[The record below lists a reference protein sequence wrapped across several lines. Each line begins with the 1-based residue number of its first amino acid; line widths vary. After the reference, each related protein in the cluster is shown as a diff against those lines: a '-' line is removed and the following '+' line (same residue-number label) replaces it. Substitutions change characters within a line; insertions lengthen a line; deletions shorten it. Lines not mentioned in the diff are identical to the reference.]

1 MGECF
6 NVDPAYVGQYQGSVT
21 ALFNYPMYFTI
32 NDVFG
37 NGSDMGNIKSQYD
50 AEASLFT
57 DIDALGVFVDNHDNP
72 RFLYNHPD
80 GDA

>member
-6 NVDPAYVGQYQGSVT
+6 NEDPAYVGQYQGSVT

-37 NGSDMGNIKSQYD
+37 NGSYMGNIKSQYD

-57 DIDALGVFVDNHDNP
+57 DIDALGVFVDKHDNP
-72 RFLYNHPD
+72 SFLYNHPD